1 MEQLSGTLPLGKY
14 LFRVTNRDVKKS
26 TGEYIFKFINKS
38 DLLTHFL
45 PMLHLYTPWKHDYDF
60 LMFSRGME
68 MQHSGQIG

>member
-1 MEQLSGTLPLGKY
+1 METWVRNELTENLMEKLSGTFPLGKY

-45 PMLHLYTPWKHDYDF
+45 PMLHLYT
-60 LMFSRGME
+60 S
-68 MQHSGQIG
+68 

>member
-1 MEQLSGTLPLGKY
+1 METWVRNGLTENLMEKLSGTFPLGKY

-45 PMLHLYTPWKHDYDF
+45 PILHLYT
-60 LMFSRGME
+60 S
-68 MQHSGQIG
+68 